1 MVHSKCKNSLPLGWN
16 ETSCALGLRYTP
28 GTKWH
33 LVHRSSCPA
42 LAGVEQAAAGFLL
55 DCNKKGLSTNSVL
68 KYCFNK
74 IVGTSDVPSDAE
86 HPAFVHLDGPGMDFS
101 YGRLR
106 RSVCVEGLFPP
117 ASRCLLFCSNHG
129 SSKLLLTAWKRYLCY
144 NIHQLTAQ
152 AGPEHTIVTEAT
164 PCWCTG
170 LSSLKYK
177 AQGSRHSSR
186 SITPSVQCLLQ
197 GSQHS

>member
-1 MVHSKCKNSLPLGWN
+1 MILNQGCIYICVVQTMNAPITPPCWAFCSSHAWFTRSVQTCFLWDETKPAVHWGFNVLQ
-16 ETSCALGLRYTP
+16 ALNGIWSIGARVLHWR
-28 GTKWH
+28 G
-33 LVHRSSCPA
+33 R
-42 LAGVEQAAAGFLL
+42 ERAAAGFPL

-74 IVGTSDVPSDAE
+74 IVGTSDVPSDAG

-101 YGRLR
+101 YGRLH

-117 ASRCLLFCSNHG
+117 VSRCLLFCSNHG
-129 SSKLLLTAWKRYLCY
+129 SSNLLLTAWKRYLCY

-164 PCWCTG
+164 PC
-170 LSSLKYK
+170 
-177 AQGSRHSSR
+177 
-186 SITPSVQCLLQ
+186 
-197 GSQHS
+197 